1 MGCPPIMSQ
10 DTQDTWK
17 FWGKTSSRF
26 DPGVNLLIIGQLNPK
41 RPKQEHIYIIHY
53 ISPCL
58 CFCSILIL
66 ILVGGL
72 EHIYIIY
79 INSIWP
85 TNGMLFFSTKIGST
99 TNQLY
104 FFTSWLRGSQEF
116 QALVFRTLQDRPG
129 WSRTDVDL
137 GEPLKRSMDERHAI
151 GFAAAA
157 TWWSER
163 TFIGHWLGIL
173 PMGSCYIYNL

>member
-1 MGCPPIMSQ
+1 MGCPPIMS
-10 DTQDTWK
+10 QDTWK

-72 EHIYIIY
+72 EHIYI
-79 INSIWP
+79 NSIWP
-85 TNGMLFFSTKIGST
+85 TNGMLFLFPYIGST

-104 FFTSWLRGSQEF
+104 FFTSFSVVPGPGFPSELSRTGLAGRAPGTWTSVNPRSARWTSRTPSASQP
-116 QALVFRTLQDRPG
+116 RRPG
-129 WSRTDVDL
+129 W
-137 GEPLKRSMDERHAI
+137 
-151 GFAAAA
+151 
-157 TWWSER
+157 WSWER
-163 TFIGHWLGIL
+163 TFIGHLLGIL
-173 PMGSCYIYNL
+173 PMGSCYIYSL

>member
-85 TNGMLFFSTKIGST
+85 TNGMLFFSTNWLNHQPVILFHIMTPWFPGVPGPGFPNSPGPAWLVALGRPRWTFEALDGRAARHRLRSRGDLVIGT
-99 TNQLY
+99 HMY
-104 FFTSWLRGSQEF
+104 
-116 QALVFRTLQDRPG
+116 
-129 WSRTDVDL
+129 WS
-137 GEPLKRSMDERHAI
+137 
-151 GFAAAA
+151 
-157 TWWSER
+157 
-163 TFIGHWLGIL
+163 FIGDITHGIML
-173 PMGSCYIYNL
+173 HL